1 MEGGFR
7 VVVFA
12 IFLYLLFAFLFFF
25 ILYHV
30 IYSAI
35 TAANR
40 DSELAREV
48 RELKQLLAARLA
60 VPPAPAQ
67 AELPPDPALTEA
79 CPGCGNRVHPQDS
92 SCPDCGLTL
101 R

>member
-1 MEGGFR
+1 MVFFGF
-7 VVVFA
+7 
-12 IFLYLLFAFLFFF
+12 FLYLLFAFLFFF

-40 DSELAREV
+40 DSELSRNV
-48 RELKQLLAARLA
+48 REIKQLLAEQRRTSD
-60 VPPAPAQ
+60 PAQ
-67 AELPPDPALTEA
+67 AAPPVDPELTET
-79 CPGCGNRVHPQDS
+79 CPGCGTRVHPRDA